1 MKYLA
6 HDTGI
11 VIIFYP
17 VDMLDLY
24 NSIPEPSVEVTEEQR
39 QEYFEQGRQH
49 RIVNGEFIYVEPPGR
64 TLEELKA
71 GKWAEIK
78 AERDKREQSG
88 VPYMGK
94 VLDSDTLSVQR
105 ISIAVQAAQAALAAG
120 QDFAIDWTCADNTTL
135 NMTAEQVI
143 GIPVALAQY
152 SNSLHEKARLLR
164 VAINNAESVEEV
176 EAIQW
181 QDT

>member
-6 HDTGI
+6 HDTGT
-11 VIIFYP
+11 IISFYP
-17 VDMLDLY
+17 VEMVDLY
-24 NSIPEPSVEVTEEQR
+24 NEIPTPNIEVTEEQR
-39 QEYFEQGRQH
+39 QEYFLRGRQH
-49 RIVNGEFIYVEPPGR
+49 RIVNGEFVYVEPPGR

-71 GKWAEIK
+71 CKWVEIK
-78 AERDKREQSG
+78 AERDKQEQSG
-88 VPYMGK
+88 VPYMGN

-105 ISIAVQAAQAALAAG
+105 ISIAVQAAQAAIAAG
-120 QDFAIDWTCADNTTL
+120 QEFALGWTCADNTTL

-152 SNSLHEKARLLR
+152 SNSLHEKARLVR
-164 VAINNAESVEEV
+164 VALNNAESVEEV